1 MPNQTQ
7 ALNEMGFDRQDTSRA
22 KDRYNNALVSFSDST
37 RELFYQCC
45 EKQGLV
51 IDREVESP
59 SRRQEEIHQFKFQ
72 KMQEDIVRLQK
83 EVSVHE
89 ERARQATQTLSQTQ
103 SQLSALKDD
112 LANVEKSRKE
122 LENEVSS

>member
-1 MPNQTQ
+1 
-7 ALNEMGFDRQDTSRA
+7 MGFDRQDTSRA

-122 LENEVSS
+122 LEN